1 MKIFQKFGML
11 YSLVEHKTTRK
22 KDMFDT
28 TVELVGAS
36 VGNVEVETGKE
47 GVLELIFVSGLTFP
61 IQGPDGNPLRVP
73 SGQYRFQLTRSQA
86 LEFFEKATDAA
97 KELAEGSNLVVA
109 EAGDVEK
116 VAKTMEDIKSDG

>member
-1 MKIFQKFGML
+1 
-11 YSLVEHKTTRK
+11 
-22 KDMFDT
+22 MFDT

-36 VGNVEVETGKE
+36 VGNVEVDTGKE

-97 KELAEGSNLVVA
+97 KELPEGSNLVVA